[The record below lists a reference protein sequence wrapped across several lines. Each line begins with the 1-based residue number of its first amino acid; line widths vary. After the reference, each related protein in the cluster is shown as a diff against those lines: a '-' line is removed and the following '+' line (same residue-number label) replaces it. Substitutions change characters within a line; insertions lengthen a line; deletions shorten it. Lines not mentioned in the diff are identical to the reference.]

1 MSEMT
6 SLSQNRDSSA
16 IPETHDV
23 VVIGGGAAGL
33 AAAYDLRKKGLDVVL
48 LEEQNYPGGR
58 ISTIHAHG
66 FHAESGGAVITDF
79 ETETLGLLKELS
91 VGPLIDLGLH
101 GLDLFMG
108 KKTVHLTR
116 MDGRVGGPRDLW
128 SLVRF
133 ALATGPVGPQA
144 RFPGPGLLL
153 GYRAAIKAIQKE
165 KAFLKYPYDP
175 AARENWDTTTF
186 AEFLDRFHP
195 SLREFVNLQLQV
207 TAGEVSDRISLFWG
221 LLTFNWNMQGSFY
234 WLNDG
239 ASSFPRALAAK
250 LGDRVRLNSRVKSVI
265 ANGDVRVEY
274 EGETGSRTLSAK
286 AAVLAVP
293 PSVVLRTVSNLDAG
307 KREALAAVP
316 FGSYIVVHFM
326 CRKNFW
332 ADKIKGGY
340 LNCSTTVFADI
351 LDSTRGQAGEGGIIT
366 CFIAG
371 PEARRLIDAA
381 DSEIVSEVERDLER
395 VFPGALR
402 EVTERFITR
411 WRDGIP
417 YFHPGYGQLI
427 HKLQQP
433 QGRLFFCGDY
443 TEGAGIH
450 DAVVSG
456 LRSSREVARF
466 LSNAAYAIAR

>member
-1 MSEMT
+1 M
-6 SLSQNRDSSA
+6 
-16 IPETHDV
+16 
-23 VVIGGGAAGL
+23 
-33 AAAYDLRKKGLDVVL
+33 
-48 LEEQNYPGGR
+48 
-58 ISTIHAHG
+58 
-66 FHAESGGAVITDF
+66 
-79 ETETLGLLKELS
+79 
-91 VGPLIDLGLH
+91 
-101 GLDLFMG
+101 
-108 KKTVHLTR
+108 
-116 MDGRVGGPRDLW
+116 
-128 SLVRF
+128 
-133 ALATGPVGPQA
+133 
-144 RFPGPGLLL
+144 
-153 GYRAAIKAIQKE
+153 
-165 KAFLKYPYDP
+165 
-175 AARENWDTTTF
+175 
-186 AEFLDRFHP
+186 
-195 SLREFVNLQLQV
+195 
-207 TAGEVSDRISLFWG
+207 
-221 LLTFNWNMQGSFY
+221 
-234 WLNDG
+234 
-239 ASSFPRALAAK
+239 
-250 LGDRVRLNSRVKSVI
+250 
-265 ANGDVRVEY
+265 EY

-466 LSNAAYAIAR
+466 RLERSLRYRKMKSFNGRTSRMREGTIPPNQLKKIASFITPARIQKLLSSLIRIPSPSGEEASILRFVEMYLGQYALNVKRQYVNQGRYNILVHGGERRGPACS